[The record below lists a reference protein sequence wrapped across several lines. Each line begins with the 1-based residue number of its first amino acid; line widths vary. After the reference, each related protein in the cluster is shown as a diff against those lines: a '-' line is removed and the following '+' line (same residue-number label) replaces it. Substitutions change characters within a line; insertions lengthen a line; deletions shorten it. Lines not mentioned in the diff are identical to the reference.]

1 MSDPTNGSRFEVL
14 HLNTERSMR
23 GGEVQTLGLLTRLVR
38 GGVPCLLAARR
49 DGVLVRRAAERGL
62 DAVGLPMRGE
72 FDLASAGAIRGL
84 AKRGGARIIHCHTAH
99 ALGLAL
105 WATVGVP
112 TRPAIVVSRRVSFP
126 LRGAVSRW
134 KYRRA
139 DAVVAVSEEV
149 RASLLAQGMDAD
161 RVVTIH
167 SGVDLGR
174 FRDLPSREVAR
185 ERFGIPPVALAAGVV
200 GALVEHKGHGDLV
213 RAAAGLRSRGLRV
226 LLVFAGAGMLRESL
240 VAQAERLGVEVRF
253 LGYVDEPAALLPA
266 LDVLVMPSLSGEGSP
281 GAIKEAAAAGV
292 PVVAT
297 AVSGTE
303 EILRDRAEALL
314 VPPGQPGRL
323 EESLD
328 RMLTDAPLA
337 RRLAASARERVREFG
352 MDRMASAHAE
362 LYGRL
367 APGCD
372 AFKAWREPTERTGTA
387 S

>member
-1 MSDPTNGSRFEVL
+1 MSDPMNGSRFEVL

-23 GGEVQTLGLLTRLVR
+23 GGEVQTLGLLTRLVG

-49 DGVLVRRAAERGL
+49 DGILLKRAAERGL

-72 FDLASAGAIRGL
+72 FDMASSGAIRGL

-105 WATVGVP
+105 WATVGLSP
-112 TRPAIVVSRRVSFP
+112 RPAIVVSRRVSFP

-139 DAVVAVSEEV
+139 DAIVAVSEEV
-149 RASLLAQGMDAD
+149 RASLLAEGLEAS

-174 FRDLPSREVAR
+174 FRDLPSRGVAR
-185 ERFGIPPVALAAGVV
+185 ERFGIPPDALAVGVV

-213 RAAAGLRSRGLRV
+213 RAAAALSSRGLPV
-226 LLVFAGAGMLRESL
+226 LLVFAGDGTLRESL
-240 VAQAERLGVEVRF
+240 AAQAERLGVDVLF
-253 LGYVDEPAALLPA
+253 LGYVDEPAGLLPA
-266 LDVLVMPSLSGEGSP
+266 LDVLAMPSLSGEGSP

-303 EILRDRAEALL
+303 EILRDGVEALL

-323 EESLD
+323 EERLG
-328 RMLTDAPLA
+328 RLLAEAPLA
-337 RRLAASARERVREFG
+337 RRLADAARERVREFG
-352 MDRMASAHAE
+352 MDRMARAHVS

-367 APGCD
+367 APGCEV
-372 AFKAWREPTERTGTA
+372 FSGWREPTGRTGRA